1 MQFLQINPVSNNLKR
16 QKLNGRLNSQ
26 YKLKRLSRPKNE
38 RLSLQYRRPF
48 WLPVSNY
55 YILAA
60 AVTAAFFFFVWAI
73 LHEGDEE
80 NPVVIAGIG
89 ASFILGSAVVVREV
103 FLRNARQRYLS
114 MERGLDYT
122 LSQIPVQPRA
132 VTNSTKLSL
141 EKNAGIIKDI
151 KRKSEAA
158 RTLGTLS
165 NGHLEVF
172 ETCNE
177 YLSVVEKQME
187 SAGSGS
193 PRLAGLRR
201 GRETVGELHHFHLL
215 AWAEI
220 ESKALSQK
228 ARNYAT
234 ISEKL
239 NAAQEALDV
248 LDSALQYYPNEPR
261 LMESETA
268 MKFFI
273 ASIKVSHWVEQAER
287 AAFKGNPKRA
297 VSLYRDALFF
307 LAREDVLTGERE
319 AIAEKINAEIEL
331 LREVSE
337 QKKKKETKFR
347 GIKQEGK

>member
-1 MQFLQINPVSNNLKR
+1 M
-16 QKLNGRLNSQ
+16 NGQLNSQ
-26 YKLKRLSRPKNE
+26 YKIKRLPRPRNE

-55 YILAA
+55 YILAV
-60 AVTAAFFFFVWAI
+60 AVTIAFFFFIWGI

-80 NPVVIAGIG
+80 NPLVIAGIG
-89 ASFILGSAVVVREV
+89 ASVILGSAVVVREV

-114 MERGLDYT
+114 VERGLDYT
-122 LSQIPVQPRA
+122 LSQIPIQPRQI
-132 VTNSTKLSL
+132 TNSTKLSL

-151 KRKSEAA
+151 RRKSEAA

-165 NGHLEVF
+165 KGHLEVF

-201 GRETVGELHHFHLL
+201 GREIVGELHRFHLL

-248 LDSALQYYPNEPR
+248 LDSALQFYPNEPR
-261 LMESETA
+261 LTESEAA

-273 ASIKVSHWVEQAER
+273 ASIKVSHWIEQAER

-307 LAREDVLTGERE
+307 LAREDAITEERE

-331 LREVSE
+331 LRELSE
-337 QKKKKETKFR
+337 QKKNRE
-347 GIKQEGK
+347 IKLKGLKHERK